1 MKKLRS
7 ALKYVSLAVS
17 SRAGGVG
24 STDSAAELGQ
34 LSRDLNFT
42 APETRVCLQFQV
54 VDDTVPE
61 DDEQYRSVV
70 HVYKYHGFLY

>member
-7 ALKYVSLAVS
+7 ALKYVLLAVS

-42 APETRVCLQFQV
+42 APQTRVCLQFQV

-70 HVYKYHGFLY
+70 HV